1 MNHDDSR
8 PTASR
13 RVRMRLAFPP
23 ASASLF
29 QAGVSAAAAVVIF
42 ADVSAASSERRK
54 AANEHRK

>member
-1 MNHDDSR
+1 MNHDDSQ

-29 QAGVSAAAAVVIF
+29 QEGVSAAAVVIF
-42 ADVSAASSERRK
+42 TDVSAASSERRK